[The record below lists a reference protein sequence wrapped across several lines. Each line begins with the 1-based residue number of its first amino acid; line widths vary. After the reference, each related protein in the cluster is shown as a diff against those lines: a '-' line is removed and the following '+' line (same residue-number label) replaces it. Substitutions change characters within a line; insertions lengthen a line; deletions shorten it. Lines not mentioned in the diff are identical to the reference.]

1 MRLVSPE
8 LGQEWI
14 TSSSAEER
22 EYVNAKASALA
33 SLFLAAYDAQ
43 ESAARD
49 SFHMQVHIRKCQI
62 RQATTRDRFFLTEDN
77 SLFS

>member
-1 MRLVSPE
+1 M
-8 LGQEWI
+8 
-14 TSSSAEER
+14 
-22 EYVNAKASALA
+22 NAKASALA